1 MLPSLKCE
9 EQFGDLSLCRFL
21 ISLRNSRAIMTVT
34 LASLAYGPRHSCLSP
49 WYADFEKSSR
59 LAAFRPSTCRGH
71 RVFRICKHLT
81 LLVFVSAHDG
91 QHARC
96 LLRIARIL

>member
-34 LASLAYGPRHSCLSP
+34 LACDH
-49 WYADFEKSSR
+49 
-59 LAAFRPSTCRGH
+59 
-71 RVFRICKHLT
+71 
-81 LLVFVSAHDG
+81 
-91 QHARC
+91 
-96 LLRIARIL
+96 RILYGARAERFLSLVKELLERPESL